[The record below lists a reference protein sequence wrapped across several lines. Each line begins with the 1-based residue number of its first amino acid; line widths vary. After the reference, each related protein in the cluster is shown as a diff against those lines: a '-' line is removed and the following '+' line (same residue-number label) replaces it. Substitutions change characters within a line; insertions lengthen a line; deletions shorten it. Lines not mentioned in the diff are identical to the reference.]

1 MITVIRDAIA
11 TMAMASLVASSGQAT
26 CAVMSHSLGVRHG
39 HANWKTRLPASLA
52 ADKDSASPPP
62 PPTHTNSSHIQE
74 LIKHLD
80 DIWVMPPPHF
90 TLANNQIFP

>member
-26 CAVMSHSLGVRHG
+26 CGVMSHSLGVRHG
-39 HANWKTRLPASLA
+39 HAKWETRLPASLA
-52 ADKDSASPPP
+52 ADKDSASPPH
-62 PPTHTNSSHIQE
+62 THTNSSHIQE

-90 TLANNQIFP
+90 TLANNQRFP